1 MSTNQLT
8 SKIESL
14 LEWEKIMA
22 EAKEEAE
29 SLRDEIKQEM
39 VRRNTEELAAGQYI
53 VRWTSVLTQRFDA
66 NTFKKSMPEVYKSF
80 IKQIASR
87 RFSIA

>member
-39 VRRNTEELAAGQYI
+39 VRRNTEELSAGQYI

-66 NTFKKSMPEVYKSF
+66 NAFKKSMPEVYRSF

>member
-14 LEWEKIMA
+14 LEWVKIMA

-39 VRRNTEELAAGQYI
+39 IRRNTEELAAGQYI

-66 NTFKKSMPEVYKSF
+66 NAFKKSMPEVYKSF

>member
-1 MSTNQLT
+1 MSNNQIT
-8 SKIESL
+8 QKVDSL

-22 EAKEEAE
+22 EAKDEADV
-29 SLRDEIKQEM
+29 LRDEIKREM
-39 VRRNTEELAAGQYI
+39 IARDTEELYAGQYI
-53 VRWTSVLTQRFDA
+53 VRWTSVLSQRFDA
-66 NTFKKSMPEVYKSF
+66 NAFKKSMPEVYKSF

>member
-39 VRRNTEELAAGQYI
+39 VRRNTEELTAGQYI

-66 NTFKKSMPEVYKSF
+66 NAFKKSMPEVYKSF

>member
-1 MSTNQLT
+1 MSTNQIT
-8 SKIESL
+8 GKVEAL
-14 LEWEKIMA
+14 LEWERIMQ

-29 SLRDEIKQEM
+29 ALRDEIKREM
-39 VRRNTEELAAGQYI
+39 MARNTEELTAGQYV
-53 VRWTSVLTQRFDA
+53 VRWTSVLSQRFDA
-66 NTFKKSMPEVYKSF
+66 NAFKKSMPEVYRSF